1 MALPLE
7 ITFHNMRSSR
17 TLASVIEKRVAKLE
31 KLYGRLVSCRVSIEA
46 RGKHHRTGNVYEIH
60 VEMNAPGGLIVVSRE
75 PHHVKERHAT
85 TDIRVSLHDAF
96 EAAEARLRSF
106 AKKQRG
112 KPRQRDRIRL
122 SEATRGP
129 DVAPA
134 KNPRARTRTP
144 PPLSE
149 T

>member
-7 ITFHNMRSSR
+7 ITFHNMPTSRS
-17 TLASVIEKRVAKLE
+17 LAAVIEKRVAKLE
-31 KLYGRLVSCRVSIEA
+31 KLYPRLVGCRVSIEA
-46 RGKHHRTGNVYEIH
+46 RNRNHRTGNVYEVH
-60 VEMNAPGGLIVVSRE
+60 VEMHAPGRPIVVSRE

-85 TDIRVSLHDAF
+85 TDVRVSLHEAF
-96 EAAEARLRSF
+96 EAAEARLRAFS
-106 AKKQRG
+106 KRQHG

-122 SEATRGP
+122 AEAARGP

-144 PPLSE
+144 RPRAPE
-149 T
+149 

>member
-7 ITFHNMRSSR
+7 ITFHNMPSSR
-17 TLASVIEKRVAKLE
+17 ALAAVIAKRVAKLE

-60 VEMNAPGGLIVVSRE
+60 VEMNAPGGPIVVSRE
-75 PHHVKERHAT
+75 PHHIKERHAT
-85 TDIRVSLHDAF
+85 TDVRVSLHEAF
-96 EAAEARLRSF
+96 EAAEARLRAF

-112 KPRQRDRIRL
+112 KPRQRDRLRL
-122 SEATRGP
+122 SEAARGP

-134 KNPRARTRTP
+134 KNPRARTRAP
-144 PPLSE
+144 RSLPSA
-149 T
+149 

>member
-85 TDIRVSLHDAF
+85 TDIRASLHDAF

-112 KPRQRDRIRL
+112 KARQRDRLRL

-129 DVAPA
+129 DLAPA

-144 PPLSE
+144 SRLSE